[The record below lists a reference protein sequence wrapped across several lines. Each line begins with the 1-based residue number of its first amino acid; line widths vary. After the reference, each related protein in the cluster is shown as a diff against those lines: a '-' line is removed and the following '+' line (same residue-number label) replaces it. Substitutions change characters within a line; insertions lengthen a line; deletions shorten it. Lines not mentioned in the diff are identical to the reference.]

1 MAGHLNSSFVNILRG
16 SARTLVV
23 GLALVAPAQAQDLAQ
38 WDTGVQLR
46 GAFPG
51 PTDESTPQQEPGDAV
66 APPSNTTIIPRTGGP
81 PAAAT
86 TAAHVN
92 LVALLTADGQRI
104 DQGLVWRIYE
114 DAPAAK
120 GEPKLLMTKREPNP
134 TVSLEPGDYII
145 NASFGRADLTRNITV
160 TPGASMSE
168 KFVLNAGGLRA
179 KVLVDGKAPP
189 PNTVSFDIY
198 SGERDQSDNRTKVMS
213 HAKPNLVM
221 RLNAGIYRIVS
232 TYGDA
237 NAVVE
242 ADVTVEAG
250 KLTEATISHSAA
262 RVTFKLVTRLGGE
275 ALPDTEW
282 TVQTPEGQV
291 VKRSVGA
298 LPTHILAP
306 GTYTVIAKSGARAF
320 KRDFTLANGEIAQVE
335 VLMR

>member
-1 MAGHLNSSFVNILRG
+1 MAILRG
-16 SARTLVV
+16 SAWALIV
-23 GLALVAPAQAQDLAQ
+23 GLALVAAARAQDSAQ
-38 WDTGVQLR
+38 WDTGIQLR

-51 PTDESTPQQEPGDAV
+51 TSDEATPEPVPGA
-66 APPSNTTIIPRTGGP
+66 ANTTIIPRTAGP

-86 TAAHVN
+86 TAAQVN

-104 DQGLVWRIYE
+104 DQGLVWRIYQ
-114 DAPAAK
+114 DAPAVK

-145 NASFGRADLTRNITV
+145 NASFGRADLTRTITV

-168 KFVLNAGGLRA
+168 KFVLNAGGLRV
-179 KVLVDGKAPP
+179 KVLVDGKVPA

-198 SGERDQSDNRTKVMS
+198 SGERDQSDNRTRVMS
-213 HAKPNLVM
+213 QAKPNLVM
-221 RLNAGIYRIVS
+221 RLNAGIYRLVS

-262 RVTFKLVTRLGGE
+262 RVTFKLVKRLGGE
-275 ALPDTEW
+275 ALPDTQW
-282 TVQTPEGQV
+282 TVQTLEGQV

-306 GTYTVIAKSGARAF
+306 GTYTIVAKSGAHAF